1 MTTKWIQISI
11 KKVKALYIYQNGQ
24 EKIAGKH
31 RDTTGQ
37 DELAEFTSSDMLT
50 LVTDYKAMII

>member
-11 KKVKALYIYQNGQ
+11 KKLKPFIYQNSQ

-31 RDTTGQ
+31 RDTIGR
-37 DELAEFTSSDMLT
+37 DEAAEFTSSDMLT

>member
-1 MTTKWIQISI
+1 MDTNLKI
-11 KKVKALYIYQNGQ
+11 KKLKPFKHQNGQ

-31 RDTTGQ
+31 QHMIGQ
-37 DELAEFTSSDMLT
+37 DESAEFTSSDMLT

>member
-11 KKVKALYIYQNGQ
+11 KKKLKPFIYQNGQ
-24 EKIAGKH
+24 KKIAGKH

>member
-1 MTTKWIQISI
+1 MDTNLN
-11 KKVKALYIYQNGQ
+11 KKKLKPFIYQNGQ

-31 RDTTGQ
+31 QDTTGQ

>member
-11 KKVKALYIYQNGQ
+11 KKVKALYIPKWSGKNCR
-24 EKIAGKH
+24 KH